1 MNRNKKIN
9 LFVKTIVEK
18 NVTLALG
25 ESMTCGLAAHL
36 LSTCK
41 GTSKMLKGSMVCYNP
56 QVKTETLGIP
66 QTVIEKHTAESAE
79 VTERITNKISRLI
92 RADVHASITGL
103 ASAGGSET
111 KQKPVGTV
119 FFSILYKKKIHNT
132 KQLFYGTPLQIRE
145 KACLRLYDLVM
156 KIIKTEK

>member
-9 LFVKTIVEK
+9 LFVKTMVEE
-18 NVTLALG
+18 NITLALG

-41 GTSKMLKGSMVCYNP
+41 GTSQMLKGSIVCYNP

-66 QTVIEKHTAESAE
+66 ESIIKKYTAESAE
-79 VTERITNKISRLI
+79 VTERIAKKISNLI
-92 RADVHASITGL
+92 SADVHASITGL

-119 FFSILYKKKIHNT
+119 FYSIRYKKKIYNSR
-132 KQLFYGTPLQIRE
+132 KLFYGTPLQIRE
-145 KACLRLYDLVM
+145 KACLQLYDL
-156 KIIKTEK
+156 ILRTIKSKE